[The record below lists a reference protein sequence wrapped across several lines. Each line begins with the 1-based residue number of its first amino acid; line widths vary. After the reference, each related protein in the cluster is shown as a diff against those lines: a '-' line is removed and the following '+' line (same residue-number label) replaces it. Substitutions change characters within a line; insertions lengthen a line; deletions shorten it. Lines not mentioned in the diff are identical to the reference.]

1 MPRSQ
6 SSRRQSQPRPKEDL
20 VNAQPEQKL
29 DQCIEDLGGFGKFQL
44 FAYWAVSSGINS
56 AGFWFYQLGYFMQEP
71 KYSCTIRGVGG
82 DHDSICT
89 SENIC
94 AKDNRIIS
102 WRVDWD
108 HDNSLQNWHHDFD
121 LMCWPKAQ
129 IGLVCSMFWF
139 GWCIT
144 LLWMP
149 RLGDVY
155 GRKWIIAY
163 NNLLCLFF
171 YLGVMFAPN
180 IYFLGAIM
188 FLWGFFNSIRTNVNF
203 LYMIELMPTSK

>member
-1 MPRSQ
+1 
-6 SSRRQSQPRPKEDL
+6 
-20 VNAQPEQKL
+20 
-29 DQCIEDLGGFGKFQL
+29 
-44 FAYWAVSSGINS
+44 
-56 AGFWFYQLGYFMQEP
+56 MQGNDEA
-71 KYSCTIRGVGG
+71 
-82 DHDSICT
+82 ICT
-89 SENIC
+89 SDNIC
-94 AKDNRIIS
+94 ANDKRIQNWSI
-102 WRVDWD
+102 DWA
-108 HDNSLQNWHHDFD
+108 HENSLQNWHYDFD
-121 LMCWPKAQ
+121 LMCWPKAK

-139 GWCIT
+139 GWCLT

-149 RLGDVY
+149 RLGDIY

-203 LYMIELMPTSK
+203 LYMIELMPSNKQNMIGTVWNCFEGTINLFATFWFMYVSTHWFGFVSIGLAF